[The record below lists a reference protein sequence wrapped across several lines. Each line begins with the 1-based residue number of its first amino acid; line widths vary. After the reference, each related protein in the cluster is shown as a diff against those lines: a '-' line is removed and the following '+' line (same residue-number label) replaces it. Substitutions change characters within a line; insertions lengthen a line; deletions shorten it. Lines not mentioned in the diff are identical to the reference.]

1 MEDRTTVYT
10 LAGAIMLGGGNPAQ
24 IPEMQD
30 YFQTLLT
37 DMLESGKATDAL
49 CNYDGPQGKTELL
62 TLLTGMLREKLGWD
76 IEAQNIALANGS
88 QSAFSTYLICL
99 PDAVPMVGSKVLF
112 PLAPEYIGYAD
123 AGLEEDLFV
132 SARPNIEL
140 PEGQFKY
147 HVDFEHLHIEETGM
161 ICVSADESTGNVITD
176 EELLKLDA
184 LANQHGIPLVID
196 NAYGVPFPGIIFSE
210 ARPLWNPNIVLC
222 MSLSKLGCWL
232 PLRIIIAN
240 EKSSPPSI

>member
-1 MEDRTTVYT
+1 
-10 LAGAIMLGGGNPAQ
+10 
-24 IPEMQD
+24 
-30 YFQTLLT
+30 
-37 DMLESGKATDAL
+37 
-49 CNYDGPQGKTELL
+49 
-62 TLLTGMLREKLGWD
+62 
-76 IEAQNIALANGS
+76 
-88 QSAFSTYLICL
+88 
-99 PDAVPMVGSKVLF
+99 MVGSKVLF

-140 PEGQFKY
+140 LPEGQFKY
-147 HVDFEHLHIEETGM
+147 HVDFEHLHIGEETGM
-161 ICVSADESTGNVITD
+161 ICVSRPTNPTGNVITD

-222 MSLSKLGCWL
+222 MSLSSWGCTAPAAAL
-232 PLRIIIAN
+232 SSPMK
-240 EKSSPPSI
+240 KSSPPSPI